1 MTCRERKVTP
11 KIEEIYNCCDVELIR
26 DTFKKSNCKI
36 VYLNDLKYMLELDN
50 YTAIKL
56 FSKMVVDNNIA
67 IIETI
72 DLPRFCYILNILSHL
87 GFNVNS
93 IRTYDDNIIIYK
105 ESKNA
110 MITNIYSS
118 EINVFEGFMECLK
131 LPNKKMCDICNCKK
145 KCFRQCTKCKNKMCV
160 ECFKN
165 HNK

>member
-1 MTCRERKVTP
+1 M
-11 KIEEIYNCCDVELIR
+11 
-26 DTFKKSNCKI
+26 
-36 VYLNDLKYMLELDN
+36 YLNDLEYMLELDS
-50 YTAIKL
+50 YTAISI
-56 FSKMVVDNNIA
+56 FSKMVVNNNIA

-105 ESKNA
+105 ESKNL
-110 MITNIYSS
+110 MITCISSSDRNI
-118 EINVFEGFMECLK
+118 FKGFMECLK

-145 KCFRQCTKCKNKMCV
+145 KCFRQCGMFKNKLCV